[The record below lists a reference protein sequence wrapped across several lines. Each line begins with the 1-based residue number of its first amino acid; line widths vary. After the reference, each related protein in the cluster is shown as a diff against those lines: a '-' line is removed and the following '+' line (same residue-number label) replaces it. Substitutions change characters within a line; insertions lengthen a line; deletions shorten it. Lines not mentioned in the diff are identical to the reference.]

1 MLRNLIFT
9 LAGIGIYIVGGVTG
23 PHIWDM
29 LTKSSTQTPVVEA
42 QKQDETSIAAK
53 PEVVAE
59 KDLSIP
65 EKKLLE
71 DLSAQIEE
79 KKAAEVLK
87 AEELTAQKALSDGET
102 AQGTEPAHVADGDV
116 KGEDDIHTPSG
127 EEDADA
133 PAVTNQIIEAKI
145 EAGDSLLVIFE
156 DYTETNAAYNLV
168 NIIEKEIS
176 AKSFRVGQP
185 YLLEYDAEKNRVLRF
200 EYEIN
205 SKEKLFVTAEGD
217 SYTAKVDE
225 IVYDKKL
232 FFVEG
237 TIDDSLFL
245 TVQKLNESPQLAMTV
260 ANMFRW
266 DINFIRDVQSGD
278 SFSILVEKLYR
289 DGEFKGYGRTLGAT
303 FINSGKK
310 YESFLYYDANKKEM
324 HYNAKGENLRK
335 VLLQS
340 PLSFTRVTSGY
351 THSRKHPVY
360 GTYRPHLGI
369 DYGAP
374 MGTPI
379 MAVGDGT
386 ITYYGWRGGYGK
398 HITVKHA
405 SGLES
410 MYSHMSRYGRG
421 LKKGSKVR
429 QGQVIGY
436 VGSTGVSTGPHLDF
450 RLKQNGNYINPSKAI
465 NPRAEAVSKVHKVG
479 YETRKELVREF
490 MDGTRTLESY
500 DPKSIDVPKS

>member
-1 MLRNLIFT
+1 MLRNFIFT
-9 LAGIGIYIVGGVTG
+9 LAGIGIFIAGGAIG
-23 PHIWDM
+23 PHIWDI
-29 LTKSSTQTPVVEA
+29 LTKSATQSSTVET
-42 QKQDETSIAAK
+42 QKYNNLSSAEKRDA
-53 PEVVAE
+53 VAE
-59 KDLSIP
+59 KTVSAP
-65 EKKLLE
+65 EKEIVQEQSPKSSPEPSTTPEVLE
-71 DLSAQIEE
+71 PSELSAQQELSNDESPI
-79 KKAAEVLK
+79 
-87 AEELTAQKALSDGET
+87 AEE
-102 AQGTEPAHVADGDV
+102 GTELA
-116 KGEDDIHTPSG
+116 GENEIHTPSNDD
-127 EEDADA
+127 DANA
-133 PAVTNQIIEAKI
+133 PAVTQQVIEAKI
-145 EAGDSLLVIFE
+145 ESGDSLLVIFE
-156 DYTETNAAYNLV
+156 DYTDTNTAYNLV
-168 NIIEKEIS
+168 SIIEKEIS

-185 YLLEYDAEKNRVLRF
+185 YLLEYDAEKNKILRF

-205 SKEKLFVTAEGD
+205 SKEKLFVAAQEET
-217 SYTAKVDE
+217 YTAKVE
-225 IVYDKKL
+225 AIIYDKKL

-237 TIDDSLFL
+237 TIEDSLFL
-245 TVQKLNESPQLAMTV
+245 TVQKLNESPQLAMQV

-289 DGEFKGYGRTLGAT
+289 EGEFKGYGRTLGAT
-303 FINSGKK
+303 FTNSGKK
-310 YESFLYYDANKKEM
+310 YESFLYYDGNKKEM

-386 ITYYGWRGGYGK
+386 ITYYGWRGGFGK
-398 HITVKHA
+398 HITVKHV
-405 SGLES
+405 SGFES

-421 LKKGSKVR
+421 LKKGSRVR

-450 RLKQNGNYINPSKAI
+450 RLKQNGKYINPSKAI

-479 YETRKELVREF
+479 YEVRKTLVREF
-490 MDGTRTLESY
+490 MDGTRTLDSY